1 MAKGMPS
8 QGAKAVIKGW
18 SDANEM
24 VLNYKK
30 SKDTKP
36 KPAKPAKKK

>member
-18 SDANEM
+18 SDANKAI
-24 VLNYKK
+24 LNYKK
-30 SKDTKP
+30 DKGAKQ
-36 KPAKPAKKK
+36 KPAGKKK